1 MKEKDELEKLEHIEK
16 KKLEMKMC
24 REEGIK
30 AQKQKI
36 K

>member
-1 MKEKDELEKLEHIEK
+1 MKEKDDQDKLEHIEL